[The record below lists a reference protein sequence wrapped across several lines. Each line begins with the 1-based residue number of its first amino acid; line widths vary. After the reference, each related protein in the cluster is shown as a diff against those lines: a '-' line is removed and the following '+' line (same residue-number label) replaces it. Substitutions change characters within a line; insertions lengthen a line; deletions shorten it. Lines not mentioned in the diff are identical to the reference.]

1 MRAFIFPIILLF
13 STSALIAQVTQG
25 KDSSEKA
32 ATEKTQADRG
42 NSSSM
47 SADETAALREDIARM
62 RAILGQMETNL
73 AFVDT
78 TQSPLKHQ
86 FQLEIDMW
94 NTVIIDMERRTQTA
108 GKIVPIRKDHV
119 KAAKS
124 TFFRGT
130 MSPTASSPGSQV
142 PGTRVYG
149 EGDCSPTI

>member
-1 MRAFIFPIILLF
+1 MRAFIFLIILLF

-25 KDSSEKA
+25 KDSSEKV

-94 NTVIIDMERRTQTA
+94 NTVIIDMERRLKPRT
-108 GKIVPIRKDHV
+108 K
-119 KAAKS
+119 
-124 TFFRGT
+124 
-130 MSPTASSPGSQV
+130 
-142 PGTRVYG
+142 
-149 EGDCSPTI
+149 